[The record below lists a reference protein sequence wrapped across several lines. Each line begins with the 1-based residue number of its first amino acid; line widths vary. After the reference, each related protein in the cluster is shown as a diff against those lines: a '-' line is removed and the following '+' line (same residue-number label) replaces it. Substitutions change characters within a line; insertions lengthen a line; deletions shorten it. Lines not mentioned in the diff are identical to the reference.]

1 MYAAEWPCCH
11 DPLRFSLG
19 SDDLSPQR
27 GNPHSSDAQR
37 SRSLLHF
44 FSSCAPAARLL
55 CWEASRAR
63 SALTRPPARGVRVCA
78 SRAHALT
85 PFASLVL
92 SPSFSSAFH
101 LSSTPLAVRG
111 AVLSPFEAIHFLD
124 PLAGVA
130 FSLISDESPGHAV
143 RVCASRARPRTSTRF
158 AFQYPQ
164 YSLGPHSQTAFSRGV
179 LGSAYGA
186 NYAPAILFSF
196 FPDYSRILAVFC

>member
-1 MYAAEWPCCH
+1 MVLTICRHSAAT
-11 DPLRFSLG
+11 PLVGRPRLVLSL
-19 SDDLSPQR
+19 SLSR
-27 GNPHSSDAQR
+27 A
-37 SRSLLHF
+37 SR
-44 FSSCAPAARLL
+44 APSARLPPG
-55 CWEASRAR
+55 AVPRAR
-63 SALTRPPARGVRVCA
+63 SARTRPPARGVRVCA

-143 RVCASRARPRTSTRF
+143 RVCALRARPRTSTRF
-158 AFQYPQ
+158 ASQFQSPVPVHPP
-164 YSLGPHSQTAFSRGV
+164 SPFR
-179 LGSAYGA
+179 
-186 NYAPAILFSF
+186 
-196 FPDYSRILAVFC
+196 